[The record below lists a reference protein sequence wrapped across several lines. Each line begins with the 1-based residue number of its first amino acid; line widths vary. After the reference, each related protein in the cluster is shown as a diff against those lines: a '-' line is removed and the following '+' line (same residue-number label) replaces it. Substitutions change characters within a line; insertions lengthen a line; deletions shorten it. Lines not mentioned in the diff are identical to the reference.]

1 MLNIKINYL
10 MKVLGINAYHGD
22 ASACI
27 FIDNKLVAAAEEER
41 FTRVKHSAGF
51 PKNAIRFCLNFANI
65 NLSEIEHIAI
75 NRNPKQK
82 VFSKLLFASSN
93 IFNINFI
100 KNRLKNLQKINSL
113 KEEFVKNF
121 NEKVNAKIH
130 NIDHHISHV
139 ASSVYFSNFEKTN
152 FISVDGFGD
161 FASTMTGYYNGKK
174 IKIFDEV
181 LFPHSLGL
189 FYTAITQYLGFL
201 KYGDEYKVMGLASY
215 GKPIFCEKIRNMFE
229 QKTNKLFSLNLK
241 YFLHHTGNV
250 EMTWLSKEPKIGK
263 VYSDA
268 LIDLLGPQ
276 REPHDEI
283 KKFHIDIAA
292 SAQKIYEEF
301 LTSIANKLYK
311 QNPSEFLCLSGGCAM
326 NSVANGNLYKNT
338 DYKKIYIPA
347 SPGDAG
353 GSVGA
358 ASVVIKNTNHSLKFS
373 DNPYLGPFFSN
384 KEILKILEENKFKI
398 ESTTDFGTEKI
409 KINFFTNINDLL
421 KLTAEKIYQRN
432 IIGFYNGRMEWG
444 PRALG
449 NRSILADP
457 RDKNIRS
464 VLNIKIKR
472 REEFRPFAPSI
483 LKEKVRE
490 WFVYDDNVPF
500 MSKVIEIRED
510 KRSLVPAITHIDGTG
525 RLQTVT
531 EAQNKNY
538 YNLIKFFFQLSGIP
552 MVLNTSFNE
561 NEPIVC
567 SPQEALDCFLRTKM
581 DCLVLE
587 NYLITRITS

>member
-1 MLNIKINYL
+1 

-51 PKNAIRFCLNFANI
+51 PKNAIRFCLDFANI

-82 VFSKLLFASSN
+82 IFSKLLFASSN

-215 GKPIFCEKIRNMFE
+215 GKPIYCEKIRNMFE

-301 LTSIANKLYK
+301 LTNIANKLYK

-384 KEILKILEENKFKI
+384 REILKTLEENKFKI

-432 IIGFYNGRMEWG
+432 IVGFYNGRMEWG

-449 NRSILADP
+449 SRSILADP

-483 LKEKVRE
+483 LKEKVHE
-490 WFVYDDNVPF
+490 WFVYDDDVPF
-500 MSKVIEIRED
+500 MSKVIEIQED